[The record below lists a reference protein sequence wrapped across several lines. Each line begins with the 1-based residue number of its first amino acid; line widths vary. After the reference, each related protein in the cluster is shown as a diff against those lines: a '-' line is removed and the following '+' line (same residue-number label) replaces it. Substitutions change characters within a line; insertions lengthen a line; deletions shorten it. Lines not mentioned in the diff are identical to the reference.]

1 MKQNNLGIFTP
12 IMISLATIS
21 ILALVVYQI
30 LGKAKTNALTGEA
43 GCVEGNTTACGADYT
58 ALEDLEAQNSDTL
71 GWVGIVITAVIGFS
85 VIGIFAFRR

>member
-30 LGKAKTNALTGEA
+30 LGKAKAQET
-43 GCVEGNTTACGADYT
+43 EGTAAYNSL
-58 ALEDLEAQNSDTL
+58 ADLETQNTDTL